1 MCKNRRRFALFG
13 RLLLFLIIYG
23 AGAGGERRNS
33 AQESDRFGRKRG
45 DFAMEIMKFRF
56 FLLVFSNKKH
66 FFT

>member
-1 MCKNRRRFALFG
+1 MQKSLSVCAFG
-13 RLLLFLIIYG
+13 AASSIPYNIS